1 MLWALMFTWHTTYM
15 LLTSNEHHDQLS
27 EFREKVIDYN
37 YLFKP
42 PTLVT
47 LGSLALVLN
56 GSRNIDTVNG
66 VNQIV
71 LGRCGDLVDGY
82 LARLLDQSSDIGAL
96 VDTAADKVGMAAILG
111 AAAYKHA
118 IPPLPLSVIT
128 SKQLLNV
135 GLTSLTAINHPK
147 QSFRPN
153 QFGKYAMAADTAAC
167 VGYLYSNALK
177 REHPDKIELQQGF
190 ELLGRIGFAAGS
202 TLSVPATLEYAE
214 RAFRK

>member
-1 MLWALMFTWHTTYM
+1 MR
-15 LLTSNEHHDQLS
+15 NEHQDQLS
-27 EFREKVIDYN
+27 EFHEKVIDYS

-56 GSRNIDTVNG
+56 GCRTIDTVSG

-71 LGRCGDLVDGY
+71 AGRCGDLLDGY
-82 LARLLDQSSDIGAL
+82 LARLLNQSSDIGAL

-118 IPPLPLSVIT
+118 IPTLPLGVIA

-135 GLTSLTAINHPK
+135 GLTSLTAINHPR
-147 QSFRPN
+147 QGFRPN
-153 QFGKYAMAADTAAC
+153 QAGKYAMAADTAAC
-167 VGYLYSNALK
+167 IGYLYSNALK
-177 REHPDKIELQQGF
+177 NEYPELNLHQGA

-202 TLSVPATLEYAE
+202 ALSVPATLEYAE
-214 RAFRK
+214 RALR